1 MCGNETP
8 GRIVTNFCTDVGV
21 HDVITSA
28 NFYYCRLWGL
38 SVVGVK
44 CWVSPLTRVVA
55 LTTLSHYVPCE
66 CVIIIIINVKN
77 AVYRHVNG
85 KIAQLKQQISELGF

>member
-1 MCGNETP
+1 MRGNETP
-8 GRIVTNFCTDVGV
+8 GRIVTNFRIGVGV

-28 NFYYCRLWGL
+28 NFCDCRLWGL
-38 SVVGVK
+38 SVDGGGVK
-44 CWVSPLTRVVA
+44 FWVSPYWLA
-55 LTTLSHYVPCE
+55 SSPLQHS
-66 CVIIIIINVKN
+66 VIIIIINVKN